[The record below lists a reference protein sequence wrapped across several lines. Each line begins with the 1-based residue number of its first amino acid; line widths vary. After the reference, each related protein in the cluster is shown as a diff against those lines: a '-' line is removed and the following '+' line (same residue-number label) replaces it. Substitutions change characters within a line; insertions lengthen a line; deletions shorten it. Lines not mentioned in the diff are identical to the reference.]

1 MSTITIPQPEL
12 STEDV
17 SADRV
22 RRLARRAERGPP
34 RPGFVTRAG
43 ASSPLTS
50 RSTGR
55 GAYARQARTAWT
67 SSAARL
73 SFRSCRIWLTT

>member
-12 STEDV
+12 TTEQV
-17 SADRV
+17 SVALRKG
-22 RRLARRAERGPP
+22 LGP
-34 RPGFVTRAG
+34 RYQVLPGGRS
-43 ASSPLTS
+43 ASSPPSPAGALA
-50 RSTGR
+50 
-55 GAYARQARTAWT
+55 GAYPRQARTAWT